1 MKTTWMLLFT
11 MFVCAAFVGCAT
23 GTSPS
28 NAFVR
33 YAIELEV
40 PRDIAY
46 PPLPILPDSIY
57 HSALALK
64 KKDAETFF
72 LATALIFSKYHNV
85 CKMHHCGTHILFE
98 DVPDKEIFG
107 PYLEEG
113 NTKYFLVRSLAEA
126 VSGVPRTRE
135 NVLRENSPLYIEHET
150 WYASSTCAWL
160 YFTKKVSPT
169 NAVHRE
175 LGRAWI
181 RDRDGV
187 ELAYCG
193 KRVQGDVLGVGEL
206 PDEEKYR

>member
-1 MKTTWMLLFT
+1 MRPTWMLNFAIL
-11 MFVCAAFVGCAT
+11 VCAALIGCAT

-33 YAIELEV
+33 YAIDLEV
-40 PRDIAY
+40 PRNIAY
-46 PPLPILPDSIY
+46 PPLPILSDSIY

-64 KKDAETFF
+64 DKDAETFH
-72 LATALIFSKYHNV
+72 LAIALIFAKYHNV
-85 CKMHHCGTHILFE
+85 CKIHHCGTHILFE
-98 DVPDKEIFG
+98 NVPSEEIFG

-126 VSGVPRTRE
+126 LSGVPRTRE
-135 NVLRENSPLYIEHET
+135 NVLRDNTPFHVDVEA

-160 YFTKKVSPT
+160 YFTKNVSPT

-181 RDRDGV
+181 QDRDSL
-187 ELAYCG
+187 ELTYWG
-193 KRVQGDVLGVGEL
+193 KRMQGNGLEVGKL